1 MPKVIITVQDRSAQP
16 YRFGLDSKLV
26 SIGRGS
32 DNDIVIN
39 SGSVSVK
46 HAEMRRVEGGYELA
60 DLGSTNGVKYSGVR
74 HDRIALFSGI
84 SLKLGDVTFDF
95 ILAED
100 EIAIIAY
107 EKPAEKTPVTVET
120 VSTIQEQKAPKPK
133 PRPIPAQL
141 TVAQPSEVG
150 IGIIFLF
157 ILLAVVAFI
166 TGLSIRHQKETGES
180 LIKAIVNKE
189 DRAEKAAPPEK

>member
-32 DNDIVIN
+32 DNDIVID

-60 DLGSTNGVKYSGVR
+60 DLGSTNGIKRSGIR

-95 ILAED
+95 ILADD
-100 EIAIIAY
+100 EIAIITH
-107 EKPAEKTPVTVET
+107 EKPAKKTPVTVET
-120 VSTIQEQKAPKPK
+120 VSTIQEQKAPKP
-133 PRPIPAQL
+133 RPIPAQR
-141 TVAQPSEVG
+141 TVVQPSEVG
-150 IGIIFLF
+150 IGMIFLF

-180 LIKAIVNKE
+180 LIKAIVNKA
-189 DRAEKAAPPEK
+189 DRVQQAVPPEK